1 MTTLLSYIPI
11 LLFVVGGIAAAIIVK
26 YRIEA
31 KQNAIYSQ
39 FKIKT
44 SREYVKVGVFIAAM
58 EMLRYMD
65 KQGVFD
71 LPQKNVSQMKNNS
84 DYYSPED
91 RKKYNELYY
100 QNNKKTLDA
109 KNRARLKNFMRR
121 RRTLKKVLAQVESSL
136 KKTPMKCDEIQP

>member
-71 LPQKNVSQMKNNS
+71 LPQKM
-84 DYYSPED
+84 Y
-91 RKKYNELYY
+91 
-100 QNNKKTLDA
+100 
-109 KNRARLKNFMRR
+109 LK
-121 RRTLKKVLAQVESSL
+121 
-136 KKTPMKCDEIQP
+136 